1 MEYWIKKGNE
11 AIQLPIKP
19 ASFNVI
25 FENSHQTVNVQTRG
39 DVTILGKKGLEA
51 FTLESF
57 FPANDYPFA
66 DYEKDRNP
74 WAYVTKLQS
83 WQESVVQFIIT
94 KTKINTK
101 VIFKSFSF
109 GEEDGTGDIKYSLNL
124 ETYRPPK
131 YAKPVKATLE
141 LVNPTKKKPTKKK
154 ERSDNKKKKKIHTVS
169 GNDTLWGIA
178 KKYYGSG
185 TYYTKIYNANKA
197 VIEKTAK
204 KHGRISSAHNG
215 VNGWWIYNGTKLV
228 IP

>member
-185 TYYTKIYNANKA
+185 ICYTKIYNANKT